1 MIVEDRE
8 FKDDF
13 FDEGREGGAGALD
26 PQLFSMLKELRLDL
40 SKKLS
45 VPPYVIFMD
54 QSLEQMATMYPVND
68 TELQSI
74 QGVGAGKSKR
84 YGKPFLQLIKKYCEE
99 NDVER
104 PEELRVRTVAKRS
117 IMKVRIIQSIDRE
130 VPLDDIAN
138 ALGLEL
144 DELLDKI
151 EEIVYSGVKL
161 NIDYFLDEV
170 MDEDHINDI
179 YDYFMES
186 DTDSLDAAVDEIGD
200 TSSDEEI
207 RLVRIKFLSEMA
219 N

>member
-1 MIVEDRE
+1 
-8 FKDDF
+8 
-13 FDEGREGGAGALD
+13 
-26 PQLFSMLKELRLDL
+26 
-40 SKKLS
+40 
-45 VPPYVIFMD
+45 
-54 QSLEQMATMYPVND
+54 
-68 TELQSI
+68 
-74 QGVGAGKSKR
+74 
-84 YGKPFLQLIKKYCEE
+84 
-99 NDVER
+99 
-104 PEELRVRTVAKRS
+104 
-117 IMKVRIIQSIDRE
+117 MKVRIIQSIDRE